1 MKCKVVYEYNGQH
14 EVPLAV
20 VIVKLHRHMI
30 EITGLEEI
38 DAVELEEILG
48 KTTKIKVR
56 RYEDGSNKKV
66 QGNKSDNRARK
77 NL

>member
-14 EVPLAV
+14 ATPLAV
-20 VIVKLHRHMI
+20 VQVKLHRYRI

-48 KTTKIKVR
+48 KAKQIKVR
-56 RYEDGSNKKV
+56 RYENGDSKKV
-66 QGNKSDNRARK
+66 
-77 NL
+77 